1 MRKIFLVCV
10 GLLALTAPVSAAIA
24 RPLYPLCGDE
34 KLRSCVVDG
43 NTFWYGGE
51 FMRLQAVNPPATQV
65 ACVTSTADAARDRLM
80 KLLNTGEIFVFRF
93 GTDTEGHTLTQVL
106 VEGREVGQ
114 TLIAEGLAQ
123 PSSASTGA
131 FCS

>member
-1 MRKIFLVCV
+1 MRKTFLISVSLL
-10 GLLALTAPVSAAIA
+10 LLAVPATAAVA

-51 FMRLQAVNPPATQV
+51 FMRLEAINPPAPQV
-65 ACVTSTADAARDRLM
+65 ACVSTTADAARDRLM
-80 KLLNTGEIFVFRF
+80 KLLNTGEIFVFRY
-93 GTDTEGHTLTQVL
+93 GTDAEGHTLTQVL
-106 VEGREVGQ
+106 VEGREVGA

-123 PSSASTGA
+123 PTTSSTGA

>member
-1 MRKIFLVCV
+1 MRKTFLVSV
-10 GLLALTAPVSAAIA
+10 SLLMLAVPASAAIA

-51 FMRLQAVNPPATQV
+51 FMRLEAVNPPATQV
-65 ACVTSTADAARDRLM
+65 ACATSTADAARDRLM

-93 GTDTEGHTLTQVL
+93 GTDAEGHTLTRVL

-123 PSSASTGA
+123 PSSASIGV

>member
-1 MRKIFLVCV
+1 MRKTFLVCV
-10 GLLALTAPVSAAIA
+10 SLLALIGPAGAAIA

-51 FMRLQAVNPPATQV
+51 FMRLKAINPPATKV

-80 KLLNTGEIFVFRF
+80 KLLNTGEIFVFRY
-93 GTDTEGHTLTQVL
+93 GTDTEGHTLSTVL
-106 VEGREVGQ
+106 VEGKEVGE

>member
-1 MRKIFLVCV
+1 MRKTILVIA
-10 GLLALTAPVSAAIA
+10 GLLALVAPASSAIA
-24 RPLYPLCGDE
+24 RPLYPICGDE

-51 FMRLQAVNPPATQV
+51 FMRLEAINPPATQM
-65 ACVTSTADAARDRLM
+65 ACASSTADAARDRLA
-80 KLLNTGEIFVFRF
+80 KLLNTGEIFVFRY
-93 GTDTEGHTLTQVL
+93 GTDGEGHTLSRVL
-106 VEGREVGQ
+106 VEGREVGE

-123 PSSASTGA
+123 PSSAATGA

>member
-1 MRKIFLVCV
+1 MRKTFLVCMS
-10 GLLALTAPVSAAIA
+10 LLALIGPAGAAIA

-51 FMRLQAVNPPATQV
+51 FMRLKAINPSATKV

-80 KLLNTGEIFVFRF
+80 KLLNTGEIFVFRY
-93 GTDTEGHTLTQVL
+93 GTDTEGHTLSTVL
-106 VEGREVGQ
+106 VEGKEVGE

>member
-1 MRKIFLVCV
+1 MRKTFLVCV
-10 GLLALTAPVSAAIA
+10 SLLALAGPAGAAIA

-51 FMRLQAVNPPATQV
+51 FMRLKAVNPPATQV
-65 ACVTSTADAARDRLM
+65 ACATSTADAARDRLM
-80 KLLNTGEIFVFRF
+80 KLLNRGEIFVFRH
-93 GTDTEGHTLTQVL
+93 GTDAEGHTLSTVL
-106 VEGREVGQ
+106 VEGKEVGA

-123 PSSASTGA
+123 PTTALTGP

>member
-1 MRKIFLVCV
+1 MRKTFLVCV
-10 GLLALTAPVSAAIA
+10 SLLALAGPAGAAIA

-51 FMRLQAVNPPATQV
+51 FMRLKEINPPKTQV
-65 ACVTSTADAARDRLM
+65 ACTTSTADAARNRLM
-80 KLLNTGEIFVFRF
+80 KLLNTGEIFVFRY
-93 GTDTEGHTLTQVL
+93 GTDTEGHTLSTVM
-106 VEGREVGQ
+106 VEGKEVGA

-123 PSSASTGA
+123 PSSATTGA

>member
-1 MRKIFLVCV
+1 MRKTFLICV
-10 GLLALTAPVSAAIA
+10 SLLALVGPAGAAIA

-65 ACVTSTADAARDRLM
+65 ACAASTADAARDRLM
-80 KLLNTGEIFVFRF
+80 KLLNTGEIFVFRY

-123 PSSASTGA
+123 PSTASTGA
-131 FCS
+131 FCP

>member
-1 MRKIFLVCV
+1 MRATAALLV
-10 GLLALTAPVSAAIA
+10 GTSLLAVAVPATAQTQPEQTA
-24 RPLYPLCGDE
+24 
-34 KLRSCVVDG
+34 
-43 NTFWYGGE
+43 
-51 FMRLQAVNPPATQV
+51 QAVNPPATQV
-65 ACVTSTADAARDRLM
+65 ACAASTADAARDRLM
-80 KLLNTGEIFVFRF
+80 KLLNTGEIFVFRY

-123 PSSASTGA
+123 PSTASTGA

>member
-1 MRKIFLVCV
+1 MRKTFLVCMS
-10 GLLALTAPVSAAIA
+10 LLALIGPAGAAIA

-51 FMRLQAVNPPATQV
+51 FMRLKAINPSATKV

-80 KLLNTGEIFVFRF
+80 KLLNTGEIFVFRD
-93 GTDTEGHTLTQVL
+93 GTDTEGHTLSTVL
-106 VEGREVGQ
+106 VEGKEVGE

>member
-1 MRKIFLVCV
+1 MRKTFLVCV
-10 GLLALTAPVSAAIA
+10 SLLALAGPAGAAIA

-34 KLRSCVVDG
+34 KLRSCVLDG

-51 FMRLQAVNPPATQV
+51 FMRLKAINPPAQQV
-65 ACVTSTADAARDRLM
+65 ACASSTADAARDRLM
-80 KLLNTGEIFVFRF
+80 KLLNTGEIFVFRY
-93 GTDTEGHTLTQVL
+93 GTDDEGHTLSRVL
-106 VEGREVGQ
+106 VEGREVGE

>member
-1 MRKIFLVCV
+1 MRKTFLVCV
-10 GLLALTAPVSAAIA
+10 SLLALAGPAGAAIA

-51 FMRLQAVNPPATQV
+51 FMRLEAVNPPTPQV

-80 KLLNTGEIFVFRF
+80 KLLNTGEIFVFRY
-93 GTDTEGHTLTQVL
+93 GIDAEGHTLTQVL
-106 VEGREVGQ
+106 VEGKEVGQ

-123 PSSASTGA
+123 PSSALTGP

>member
-1 MRKIFLVCV
+1 MRKTFLVCV
-10 GLLALTAPVSAAIA
+10 GLLGLVVPMSTAIA

-34 KLRSCVVDG
+34 KLRSCVLDG

-51 FMRLQAVNPPATQV
+51 FMRLEAVNPPAPKV
-65 ACVTSTADAARDRLM
+65 ACVATTADEARDRLM
-80 KLLNTGEIFVFRF
+80 KLLNTGEIFVFRY
-93 GTDTEGHTLTQVL
+93 GTDPQGHTLTRVL

>member
-1 MRKIFLVCV
+1 MRKTFLVCV
-10 GLLALTAPVSAAIA
+10 SLLALAAPASAAIA

-51 FMRLQAVNPPATQV
+51 FMRLKAINPPATQV

-80 KLLNTGEIFVFRF
+80 KLLNTGEIFVFRY
-93 GTDTEGHTLTQVL
+93 GTDAEGHTLSTVL
-106 VEGREVGQ
+106 VEGREVGE

-123 PSSASTGA
+123 PSTANTGA

>member
-1 MRKIFLVCV
+1 MRKTFLVCV
-10 GLLALTAPVSAAIA
+10 SLLALAGPAGAAIA
-24 RPLYPLCGDE
+24 RPLCPLCGDE
-34 KLRSCVVDG
+34 KLRSCVLDG

-51 FMRLQAVNPPATQV
+51 FMRLQAVNPPAPQV
-65 ACVTSTADAARDRLM
+65 ACVASTADAARDRLM
-80 KLLNTGEIFVFRF
+80 KLLNTGEIFVFRY
-93 GTDTEGHTLTQVL
+93 GTDAEGHTLTQVL

>member
-1 MRKIFLVCV
+1 MRKTILVCFSLV
-10 GLLALTAPVSAAIA
+10 ALTAPIGAAAA

-51 FMRLQAVNPPATQV
+51 FMRLNAVNPPATQV
-65 ACVTSTADAARDRLM
+65 ACATSTADAARDRLM
-80 KLLNTGEIFVFRF
+80 KLLNRGEIFVFRH
-93 GTDTEGHTLTQVL
+93 GTDAEGHTLSTVL
-106 VEGREVGQ
+106 VEGKEVGA

-123 PSSASTGA
+123 PTTALTGP

>member
-1 MRKIFLVCV
+1 MRKTFLVCV
-10 GLLALTAPVSAAIA
+10 SLLALAGPAGAAIA

-34 KLRSCVVDG
+34 KLRSCVLDG

-51 FMRLQAVNPPATQV
+51 FMRLQAVNPPAPQV
-65 ACVTSTADAARDRLM
+65 ACVASTADAARDRLM
-80 KLLNTGEIFVFRF
+80 KLLNTGEIFVFRY
-93 GTDTEGHTLTQVL
+93 GTDAEGHTLTQVL

>member
-10 GLLALTAPVSAAIA
+10 SLLALAVPASAAIA

-34 KLRSCVVDG
+34 KLRSCVLDG

-51 FMRLQAVNPPATQV
+51 FMRLKAVNPPATQV
-65 ACVTSTADAARDRLM
+65 ACAASTADAARDRLM
-80 KLLNTGEIFVFRF
+80 KLLNTGEIFVFRY

-106 VEGREVGQ
+106 VEGKEVGQ

-123 PSSASTGA
+123 PSTASTGA

>member
-1 MRKIFLVCV
+1 MRKTFLIGV
-10 GLLALTAPVSAAIA
+10 GLLALLVPTTSAIA

-51 FMRLQAVNPPATQV
+51 FMRLQAVNPPATQM
-65 ACVTSTADAARDRLM
+65 ACTSSTADRARDRLV
-80 KLLNTGEIFVFRF
+80 KLLNTGEIFVFRY
-93 GTDTEGHTLTQVL
+93 GSDAEGHTLSRVL
-106 VEGREVGQ
+106 VEGKEVGE

-123 PSSASTGA
+123 PSSSSTGA

>member
-10 GLLALTAPVSAAIA
+10 SLLALSVPASAAIA

-34 KLRSCVVDG
+34 KLRSCVLDG

-51 FMRLQAVNPPATQV
+51 FMRLKAINPPPTQV
-65 ACVTSTADAARDRLM
+65 ACTTSTADAARDRLM
-80 KLLNTGEIFVFRF
+80 KLLNTGEIFVFRY
-93 GTDTEGHTLTQVL
+93 GTDEQGHTLSRVL
-106 VEGREVGQ
+106 VEGREVGE

-123 PSSASTGA
+123 PSSSSTGA

>member
-1 MRKIFLVCV
+1 MRKTFLVCV
-10 GLLALTAPVSAAIA
+10 SLLALIGPAGAAIA

-65 ACVTSTADAARDRLM
+65 ACTSSTADAAKNRLM
-80 KLLNTGEIFVFRF
+80 KLLNTGEIFVFRY
-93 GTDTEGHTLTQVL
+93 GTDPEGHTLTQVL
-106 VEGREVGQ
+106 VEGKEVGQ
-114 TLIAEGLAQ
+114 TLISEGLAQ
-123 PSSASTGA
+123 PSTASTGA

>member
-1 MRKIFLVCV
+1 MRKTFLICV
-10 GLLALTAPVSAAIA
+10 SLLALVGPAGAAIA

-65 ACVTSTADAARDRLM
+65 ACAANTADAARDRLM
-80 KLLNTGEIFVFRF
+80 KLLNTGEIFVFRY

-123 PSSASTGA
+123 PSTASTGA